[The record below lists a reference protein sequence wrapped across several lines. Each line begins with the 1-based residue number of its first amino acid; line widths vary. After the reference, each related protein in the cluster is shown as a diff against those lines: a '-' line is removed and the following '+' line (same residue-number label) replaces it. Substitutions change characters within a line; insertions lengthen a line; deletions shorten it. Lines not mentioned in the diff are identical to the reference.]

1 MFLKLF
7 TFLIGILGAAFGGWW
22 VTTHHPEVINKIEN
36 LINKG
41 DLHTLELR
49 FGATQIMDTH
59 KKELLKDKKHEF
71 LKPSVIFYPY
81 LLMEVKYSVS
91 DHYTGEGVILWDLI
105 DGEMVTNTKDWE
117 KTHGFGDCL
126 KNHAT
131 REEFKIINILARKS
145 GSVDRETLSKT
156 LRVENEILDA
166 WVDSCRR
173 KKLIVQSG
181 NKYRLHLQHPK
192 FSILPQTKLDNKL
205 VTQPI
210 KKASRLPAHFS
221 SAQII
226 RMTRSAFGDDFNIR
240 KTTLVYLPVHRIPIK
255 NPDGSVHTS
264 HWNALNGRLLDQAR
278 FIE

>member
-1 MFLKLF
+1 MKLLF
-7 TFLIGILGAAFGGWW
+7 FVITLIGAAVGGWW
-22 VTTHHPEVINKIEN
+22 VTTRHPEVVNKVEN

-41 DLHTLELR
+41 NLHTLELR
-49 FGATQIMDTH
+49 FGANQIMHAH
-59 KKELLKDKKHEF
+59 KKELLKDNKHEF

-105 DGEMVTNTKDWE
+105 DGEMVTNTRDWE

-126 KNHAT
+126 KTHAT
-131 REEFKIINILARKS
+131 KEEFKIINILARKL
-145 GSVDRETLSKT
+145 GSVDREALSKT

-181 NKYRLHLQHPK
+181 NKYRLHLQRPR
-192 FSILPQTKLDNKL
+192 FNVLPETKLDNKL

-210 KKASRLPAHFS
+210 KKASRLASHFS
-221 SAQII
+221 PAQVI
-226 RMTRSAFGDDFNIR
+226 RMTRSAFGDDFSIR

-255 NPDGSVHTS
+255 NPDGSIHTS
-264 HWNALNGRLLDQAR
+264 HWNALNGRLLDQSR

>member
-1 MFLKLF
+1 MKFLF
-7 TFLIGILGAAFGGWW
+7 FLVTIIGAAVGGWW
-22 VTTHHPEVINKIEN
+22 VTTRHPEVVSKVEN

-41 DLHTLELR
+41 NLHTLELR
-49 FGATQIMDTH
+49 FGANQIMQTH
-59 KKELLKDKKHEF
+59 KKELLKDNKHEF
-71 LKPSVIFYPY
+71 LKPSIIFYPY

-126 KNHAT
+126 KTHAT
-131 REEFKIINILARKS
+131 REEFKIINILARKL
-145 GSVDRETLSKT
+145 GSVDREALSKI
-156 LRVENEILDA
+156 LRVENEILDT

-181 NKYRLHLQHPK
+181 NKYRLHLQRPK
-192 FSILPQTKLDNKL
+192 FNVLPETRLDNKL

-210 KKASRLPAHFS
+210 KKASRLVTHFS
-221 SAQII
+221 PSQVI
-226 RMTRSAFGDDFNIR
+226 RMTRSAFGDDFSIR
-240 KTTLVYLPVHRIPIK
+240 KTSLVYLPVHRIPIK
-255 NPDGSVHTS
+255 NPDGSIHTS